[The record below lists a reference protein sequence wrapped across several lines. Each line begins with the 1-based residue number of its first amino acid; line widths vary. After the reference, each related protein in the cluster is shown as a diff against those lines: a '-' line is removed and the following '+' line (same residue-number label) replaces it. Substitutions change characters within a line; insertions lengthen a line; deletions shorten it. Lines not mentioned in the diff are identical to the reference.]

1 MRTFIFSLV
10 LVIIAIFCVGVLT
23 SNAQKV
29 IRSVEPPTD
38 LEYRPYAVRL
48 YAVQKLPVVNN
59 ALMRWEATVV
69 WHKYPTDWAEI
80 EHLVVLPEFMRRRGY
95 RICKDCPLEILPIT
109 PMP

>member
-1 MRTFIFSLV
+1 MQKLV
-10 LVIIAIFCVGVLT
+10 LIVLLICFGQVL

-29 IRSVEPPTD
+29 IRSVEPPTE

>member
-1 MRTFIFSLV
+1 MQKLV
-10 LVIIAIFCVGVLT
+10 LIVLLICFGQVL

-59 ALMRWEATVV
+59 ALLRWEATVV

-95 RICKDCPLEILPIT
+95 RICKDCPLEILPIK

>member
-1 MRTFIFSLV
+1 MKKL
-10 LVIIAIFCVGVLT
+10 LVIFGLVIFGQLV
-23 SNAQKV
+23 SSAQKV
-29 IRSVEPPTD
+29 VRSVEPPTD

-48 YAVQKLPVVNN
+48 YAVQKLPVMNP

-95 RICKDCPLEILPIT
+95 RICKDCPLEVIPILPT
-109 PMP
+109 P

>member
-1 MRTFIFSLV
+1 MKKL
-10 LVIIAIFCVGVLT
+10 LVIFGLVIFGQVL

-48 YAVQKLPVVNN
+48 YAVQKLPVVNP

>member
-1 MRTFIFSLV
+1 MQKLV
-10 LVIIAIFCVGVLT
+10 LIVLLICFGQVL
-23 SNAQKV
+23 SSAQKV
-29 IRSVEPPTD
+29 IRSVEPPTG

-48 YAVQKLPVVNN
+48 YAVQKLPVVNP

-95 RICKDCPLEILPIT
+95 RICKDCPLEVLPILPT
-109 PMP
+109 P

>member
-1 MRTFIFSLV
+1 MKRLALIV
-10 LVIIAIFCVGVLT
+10 LLICFGQVL

-29 IRSVEPPTD
+29 IRSVEPPTE

-48 YAVQKLPVVNN
+48 YAVQKLPVVNP

-95 RICKDCPLEILPIT
+95 RICKDCPLEVIPIK

>member
-1 MRTFIFSLV
+1 MKKL
-10 LVIIAIFCVGVLT
+10 LVIFGLVIFGQLL

-29 IRSVEPPTD
+29 IRNIEPLTE

-69 WHKYPTDWAEI
+69 WHKYPTECTEI
-80 EHLVVLPEFMRRRGY
+80 DQLVTLPPFIRKRGY
-95 RICKDCPLEILPIT
+95 KICKDCPLEVVEILPL
-109 PMP
+109 PNP

>member
-1 MRTFIFSLV
+1 MQKLV
-10 LVIIAIFCVGVLT
+10 LIVLLICFGQVL

-29 IRSVEPPTD
+29 IRSVEPHTG

-48 YAVQKLPVVNN
+48 YAVQKLPVMNP

-95 RICKDCPLEILPIT
+95 RICKDCPLEVIPILPA
-109 PMP
+109 P

>member
-1 MRTFIFSLV
+1 MQKLV
-10 LVIIAIFCVGVLT
+10 LIVLLICFGQVL

-29 IRSVEPPTD
+29 IRSVEPPTG

-69 WHKYPTDWAEI
+69 WHKYPTVWAEI

-95 RICKDCPLEILPIT
+95 RICKDCPLEVIPILPT
-109 PMP
+109 P

>member
-1 MRTFIFSLV
+1 MQKLV
-10 LVIIAIFCVGVLT
+10 LIVLLICFGQVL

-29 IRSVEPPTD
+29 IRSVEPPAE

-48 YAVQKLPVVNN
+48 YAVQKLPVVNP

-95 RICKDCPLEILPIT
+95 RICKDCPLEVIPILPA
-109 PMP
+109 P